1 MEEPLLRNQNEISL
15 SVEKELLMSFFYKD
29 NREKEGSELPMALK
43 KMNISD
49 LIRRL
54 SSSRYKGISEDPK
67 EMERRRQKYGTNILI
82 PNNSHRSDSSGEYSD
97 VNFSKN
103 KSWCTYISDHF
114 KDRIWRLLF
123 LCAFLLIVIA
133 VIEDYKNL
141 LNMKLGDWVIGLT
154 VLFILIVIMLLNI
167 QVESCKHNG
176 ILRMLRLMEENIEV
190 TVIRDSKEFLIKQSE
205 LLVGDV
211 IILSGGDSI
220 PVDCLVIEANLQAQ
234 VDESYLTPDINP
246 VQKRTIKIF
255 EETIEKG
262 SGENKQND
270 EEIDTPDPF
279 LLASTL
285 VIAGR
290 MKALV

>member
-1 MEEPLLRNQNEISL
+1 
-15 SVEKELLMSFFYKD
+15 
-29 NREKEGSELPMALK
+29 
-43 KMNISD
+43 
-49 LIRRL
+49 
-54 SSSRYKGISEDPK
+54 
-67 EMERRRQKYGTNILI
+67 
-82 PNNSHRSDSSGEYSD
+82 
-97 VNFSKN
+97 
-103 KSWCTYISDHF
+103 
-114 KDRIWRLLF
+114 
-123 LCAFLLIVIA
+123 
-133 VIEDYKNL
+133 
-141 LNMKLGDWVIGLT
+141 
-154 VLFILIVIMLLNI
+154 
-167 QVESCKHNG
+167 
-176 ILRMLRLMEENIEV
+176 MEENIEV